1 MSFIQMQLTL
11 TVATITNQQRQSTE
25 VKTQPDAVIS
35 KSRLIQS
42 HLSILQFETQRA
54 CVH

>member
-1 MSFIQMQLTL
+1 ML
-11 TVATITNQQRQSTE
+11 TVATVANQQGQSIE
-25 VKTQPDAVIS
+25 GKTQPDAVIS

-42 HLSILQFETQRA
+42 HLSILQFETQHA